1 MILLLLACAGASEDR
16 VAGSC
21 EASALLW
28 DGQGFVVADN
38 EQDDRLLRFGP
49 DWAARAPQMLPEP
62 IEDIEALAQAPG
74 GGLVVVGSH
83 SVNKKGA
90 PQPERRRIGRYTDGA
105 WVFVEPDLGGF
116 GPALNIEGAALWQGA
131 VWLGLRGPLS
141 DDKAQLLRMSE
152 DLSRVTETRLVDL
165 GGLGIRALSP
175 QGDNLLVIAG
185 PVEDGGQAHSL
196 WRMPPVGPPRRL
208 EPTLPASAEG
218 LAIGGDGRLY
228 IVIDG
233 DGKGEPC
240 AVPSR
245 RQVLPA
251 P

>member
-1 MILLLLACAGASEDR
+1 MILWMLACAGAADER

-38 EQDDRLLRFGP
+38 EQDDRLLRF
-49 DWAARAPQMLPEP
+49 DAAWSPAGTVALPHP
-62 IEDIEALAQAPG
+62 IEDIEALALAPD

-90 PQPERRRIGRYTDGA
+90 PQPERRRIAHQVGGA
-105 WVFVEPDLGGF
+105 WQLVEPDLAGF
-116 GPALNIEGAALWQGA
+116 GPALNIEGAARWQGA
-131 VWLGLRGPLS
+131 VWLGLRGPLT
-141 DDKAQLLRMSE
+141 DGEAQLLRLSE
-152 DLSRVTETRLVDL
+152 DLSRVTETRRLDL

-175 QGDNLLVIAG
+175 QGDDLLVIAG
-185 PVEDGGQAHSL
+185 PVEDGGQAHGL
-196 WRMPPVGPPRRL
+196 WRLSPSGPPRRL
-208 EPTLPASAEG
+208 EPALPASAEG